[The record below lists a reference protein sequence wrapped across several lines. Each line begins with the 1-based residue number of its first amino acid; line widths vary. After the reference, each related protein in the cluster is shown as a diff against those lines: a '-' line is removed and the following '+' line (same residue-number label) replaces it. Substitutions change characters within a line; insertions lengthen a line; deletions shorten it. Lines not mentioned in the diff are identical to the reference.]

1 MLTAPFLSP
10 VAAPNN
16 KKSEEERVML
26 VPFYRRSRLGN
37 FPTLE
42 PLIEIGETSG
52 NDKAKTQALTP
63 RLS

>member
-26 VPFYRRSRLGN
+26 VALLQTISPREFSY
-37 FPTLE
+37 PE
-42 PLIEIGETSG
+42 PLTEIGEMSG